1 MMDTADRL
9 WETLDRYVSAEGVE
23 LDDVEVLG
31 SGAGKVVRVTVDAE
45 EGIDVERIAEVSRG
59 LSRLLD
65 ESAPFGGTYTLEV
78 SSPGLERS
86 LRKPEHFRKS
96 IGREVTI
103 KTSKPV
109 DDATSHRGALVAAD
123 DDAVTVRVDGAERT
137 IPYAAISK
145 ARTVFV
151 VERAPKPGKKRAQ

>member
-1 MMDTADRL
+1 MMDTVDRL

-45 EGIDVERIAEVSRG
+45 EGIDVERIAVVSRG
-59 LSRLLD
+59 LSRLL
-65 ESAPFGGTYTLEV
+65 EETETLSGSYTLEV

-86 LRKPEHFRKS
+86 LRKPEHFQKS
-96 IGREVTI
+96 IGREVNIRT
-103 KTSKPV
+103 TGPV
-109 DDATSHRGALVAAD
+109 EDATSHRGMLTAAD
-123 DDAVTVRVDGAERT
+123 GTAATVNVDGVERA
-137 IPYAAISK
+137 IPYDAISK

-151 VERAPKPGKKRAQ
+151 VERAPKPGKKSAR

>member
-45 EGIDVERIAEVSRG
+45 QGIDVERIAEVSRG
-59 LSRLLD
+59 LSRLLEET
-65 ESAPFGGTYTLEV
+65 ESVGGSYTLEV

-86 LRKPEHFRKS
+86 LRKPEHFQKS
-96 IGREVTI
+96 IGREVIIRT
-103 KTSKPV
+103 TGPV
-109 DDATSHRGALVAAD
+109 EDATSHRGKLIAAD
-123 DDAVTVRVDGAERT
+123 DTTASVQVDGVERS

-151 VERAPKPGKKRAQ
+151 VERAPKPGKKSVR

>member
-31 SGAGKVVRVTVDAE
+31 SGAGKVVRVTVDAKD
-45 EGIDVERIAEVSRG
+45 GIDVERIAVVSRG
-59 LSRLLD
+59 LGRLLD
-65 ESAPFGGTYTLEV
+65 ESASFGGTYTLEV

-86 LRKPEHFRKS
+86 LRKPEHFQKS

-103 KTSKPV
+103 RTSEPV
-109 DDATSHRGALVAAD
+109 EDATSHRGTLTAAD
-123 DDAVTVRVDGAERT
+123 DAAATVRVDGVERA

-151 VERAPKPGKKRAQ
+151 VERAPKPGKRSAR